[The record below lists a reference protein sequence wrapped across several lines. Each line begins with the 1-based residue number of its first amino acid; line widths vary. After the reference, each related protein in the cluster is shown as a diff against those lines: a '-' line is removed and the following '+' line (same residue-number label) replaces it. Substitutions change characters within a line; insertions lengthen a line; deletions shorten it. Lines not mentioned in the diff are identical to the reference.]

1 MTTSTH
7 GTMRGARGESPGQG
21 RWPVTAV
28 FFLNGLALVSYV
40 VRLPALKEALGL
52 STGEMGTVGMLFAVS
67 ALVAM
72 QFVGRLAARHGSA
85 SVIRAA
91 LLATPPALG
100 CVGLAGNL
108 VAYAVATVVLGAVHG
123 TIDVAMNA
131 RAVTVERRL
140 GRPILS
146 GCHAAWSVSAIVA
159 SLVGA
164 AVIRLG
170 LSTAAHLLGVAAVMT
185 LAGAVL
191 GRVLARSP
199 EEPEKPE
206 GPEEYAPAPR
216 RGGWRAGWTRGVV
229 RLGVAGMLLMVLEGA
244 VLDWSGVYLHDDR
257 GASLALA
264 STGVVAFTGCQAA
277 GRVVGDRL
285 RSACGDA
292 VLFRIGG
299 LVGTVGLALAVLS
312 PDPRPAV
319 AGFAVLGLGSSV
331 LIPMA
336 FSAVGRLAGAGGDAA
351 AAMARFTTFTYAGI
365 LLGPALIG
373 WIAQSA
379 GLAWTLAVLV
389 PLLGAVALAVRLPPV
404 TRTVRGT
411 PVGGPVRRRPER
423 LV

>member
-1 MTTSTH
+1 M
-7 GTMRGARGESPGQG
+7 
-21 RWPVTAV
+21 TAV

-52 STGEMGTVGMLFAVS
+52 SNGEMGTVGMLFAVS

-85 SVIRAA
+85 SVIRVS
-91 LLATPPALG
+91 LLATPLALG

-108 VAYAVATVVLGAVHG
+108 VTYALATVALGAVHG

-131 RAVTVERRL
+131 RAATVERRL

-146 GCHAAWSVSAIVA
+146 SCHAAWSVSAIVA

-170 LSTAAHLLGVAAVMT
+170 LSTAAHLLGVAAAMT

-199 EEPEKPE
+199 AEPEEQKEPGE
-206 GPEEYAPAPR
+206 PAPR
-216 RGGWRAGWTRGVV
+216 RGVWRAGWTRGVV

-285 RSACGDA
+285 RSAYGDA
-292 VLFRIGG
+292 ALFRIGG
-299 LVGTVGLALAVLS
+299 LIGTAGLALAVLS

-336 FSAVGRLAGAGGDAA
+336 FSAVGRLAEAGGDAA
-351 AAMARFTTFTYAGI
+351 AAMSRFTTFTYAGI

-373 WIAQSA
+373 WIAQVA

-389 PLLGAVALAVRLPPV
+389 PLLGTVALTVRLPPAE
-404 TRTVRGT
+404 TPRPPGPAGRKPAKADPRG
-411 PVGGPVRRRPER
+411 
-423 LV
+423 